1 MMRKDNPLLL
11 RLRPVV
17 WVLAVVFG
25 LMGSTLQAQRSPRF
39 DYFYMEAAKSFRN
52 DEMGTALELFSHC
65 MEIDSTAAEA
75 LFSMSVFY
83 LYALDED
90 SVGVKM
96 LEEAC
101 RRDSANTTYLSAL
114 AKYYVQNR
122 DTEKVAVVL
131 ERLAR
136 LRKNNTDV
144 LGELVTVYRTN
155 GQNELALA
163 TLDRMEL
170 IEGISQNISIEKSD
184 VYEDMGKPDSAR
196 AELERLCAAYP
207 REVSYKM
214 VLAAKFVDEKRA
226 DDARRI
232 LEEVQRDE
240 PHYGG
245 LPSGWLYYYQHLDWP
260 RYLQVRDSILFDKD
274 TDDET
279 KCMLLEVYNA
289 EAANDSTRVPMLLAA
304 YDTLTSRPDCSTD
317 ILMSEAKWLAR
328 KSEDAPRMAAVLQQ
342 VLDKEPGNALAM
354 RTLLFFY
361 LKVQD
366 DDGIEDIAR
375 RGVNFCQG
383 DLIYPYFLASAL
395 LRQDKEAEV
404 IPILEQGLA
413 VRNESSNPEM
423 VSDAFALLGDM
434 YHSLGRL
441 TDSFAAYDSSLV
453 YKSDNISC
461 LNNYAYFLSLTN
473 ERLDE
478 AEDMSYRTV
487 VLEPRN
493 AIYLDTYAWI
503 LFQKGK
509 YTEARVYINRAADPA
524 LPDEKIL
531 ENEGINGNI
540 LEHAGDIHACC
551 GDMELAMRFWK
562 LAAGLD
568 DGTCTKRINQKIKK
582 RKYLK

>member
-1 MMRKDNPLLL
+1 M
-11 RLRPVV
+11 
-17 WVLAVVFG
+17 
-25 LMGSTLQAQRSPRF
+25 
-39 DYFYMEAAKSFRN
+39 
-52 DEMGTALELFSHC
+52 
-65 MEIDSTAAEA
+65 
-75 LFSMSVFY
+75 
-83 LYALDED
+83 
-90 SVGVKM
+90 
-96 LEEAC
+96 
-101 RRDSANTTYLSAL
+101 
-114 AKYYVQNR
+114 
-122 DTEKVAVVL
+122 
-131 ERLAR
+131 
-136 LRKNNTDV
+136 
-144 LGELVTVYRTN
+144 
-155 GQNELALA
+155 
-163 TLDRMEL
+163 
-170 IEGISQNISIEKSD
+170 
-184 VYEDMGKPDSAR
+184 
-196 AELERLCAAYP
+196 
-207 REVSYKM
+207 
-214 VLAAKFVDEKRA
+214 DEKRA

-383 DLIYPYFLASAL
+383 DLIYPYFLASVL

-453 YKSDNISC
+453 YKSDNIPC
-461 LNNYAYFLSLTN
+461 LRSTL
-473 ERLDE
+473 
-478 AEDMSYRTV
+478 
-487 VLEPRN
+487 
-493 AIYLDTYAWI
+493 
-503 LFQKGK
+503 
-509 YTEARVYINRAADPA
+509 AR
-524 LPDEKIL
+524 K
-531 ENEGINGNI
+531 
-540 LEHAGDIHACC
+540 
-551 GDMELAMRFWK
+551 
-562 LAAGLD
+562 
-568 DGTCTKRINQKIKK
+568 
-582 RKYLK
+582 